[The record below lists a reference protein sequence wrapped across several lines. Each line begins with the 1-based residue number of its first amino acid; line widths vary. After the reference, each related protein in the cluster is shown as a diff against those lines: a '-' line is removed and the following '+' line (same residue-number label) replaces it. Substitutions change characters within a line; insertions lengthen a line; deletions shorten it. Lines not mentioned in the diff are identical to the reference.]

1 MAERTL
7 HTPLTDL
14 PGVGPARRGPW
25 ISWACPQWRTCWPIF
40 PGSMRTARCGK
51 ALPGFRADTPVCFAA
66 VVAEPFRTSY
76 IRKGMELTKGRIVD
90 GTGQAAGYIF

>member
-7 HTPLTDL
+7 HTPDR
-14 PGVGPARRGPW
+14 PARVGPAGRGPW

-51 ALPGFRADTPVCFAA
+51 ALPGFRRTRRSLLPA